1 MALAANREKKMGMPR
16 TRDLDYFDPRVLP
29 WAHGRGAVVAV
40 LWDLWEKAESRAEF
54 GDAAA
59 YRAMAH
65 RVAGADQELFD
76 QMAEV
81 AIRGL

>member
-1 MALAANREKKMGMPR
+1 MGTPK
-16 TRDLDYFDPRVLP
+16 TRDLDRFDPRVLP
-29 WAHGRGAVVAV
+29 WAHGRGAVVAG

-54 GDAAA
+54 ADAAA

-65 RVAGADQELFD
+65 RVAAVDQEQFD